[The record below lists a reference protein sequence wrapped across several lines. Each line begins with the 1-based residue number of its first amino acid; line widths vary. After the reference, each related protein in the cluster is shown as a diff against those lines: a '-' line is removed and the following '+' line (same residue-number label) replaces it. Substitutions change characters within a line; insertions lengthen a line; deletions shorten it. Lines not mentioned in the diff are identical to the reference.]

1 MKPDRTRLKFLL
13 SFSLFTLVLLL
24 YVMTLVQ
31 PGTAEFVITVVTLI
45 LDAALLAGVLIYI
58 RRRALRE
65 LREGKDAQPAT
76 AGERHEPHNTAQDR
90 AGQA

>member
-24 YVMTLVQ
+24 YVMILVQ
-31 PGTAEFVITVVTLI
+31 PGTAEFVITVVTLV
-45 LDAALLAGVLIYI
+45 LDAGLLAGVLIYI

-65 LREGKDAQPAT
+65 LREEKRAQQAVDD
-76 AGERHEPHNTAQDR
+76 ERPDPQNTAPNR
-90 AGQA
+90 AGQE